1 MENER
6 AMSGCGSNVKLC
18 RYDWVVS
25 CDGEVLVQ
33 WMLFLGRGARDLWE
47 SVVVVLHH
55 FIIKRRERD
64 STIIEFDAI
73 TKPFTG
79 MSL

>member
-1 MENER
+1 M
-6 AMSGCGSNVKLC
+6 
-18 RYDWVVS
+18 S

-33 WMLFLGRGARDLWE
+33 WVLFLGRGARDLWE
-47 SVVVVLHH
+47 PVVVVLHH

-79 MSL
+79 MLF